1 MQEIQVPTHLEDL
14 YQSATQNCTQKEQER
29 VAETLARFADTF
41 SKDEF
46 DLGLTSLVEHSI
58 DAGDHRPIKQPP
70 RRVPLAFASEEEN
83 VIRQL
88 EKQGIIRESNS
99 PWASPICLVWKKSGK
114 IRPCV
119 DYRRLNEITKKDA
132 FPLPRIQ
139 DCLDAVAGAKF
150 LSTFDLAS
158 GFHQI
163 KIKESDIPKSAFCT
177 KYGLYEYL
185 TMPMG
190 MTNSPAAF
198 ERLMEIVLRGLQW
211 HTCLIYLDDVLVF
224 GASFEQHMERVDEV
238 LTRIKDAGLKL
249 KPEKCQLLQTS
260 VDFLGHTI
268 SSDGVLPIPANLGK
282 IQAWPVPT
290 TPTHVRQILGLG
302 SYYRRFVK
310 GYSDLVLPL
319 TQLTHKGKDFVWT
332 DDCQKA
338 FDTLKEKLI
347 SSDVIAYPQEKG
359 LLF

>member
-1 MQEIQVPTHLEDL
+1 MQEIQVPSHLEDL
-14 YQSATQNCTQKEQER
+14 YQSATQNRTQKEQER

-46 DLGLTSLVEHSI
+46 DLGLTSLLEHSI
-58 DAGDHRPIKQPP
+58 DVGDHRPIKQPP
-70 RRVPLAFASEEEN
+70 RRVPLAFASEKEN
-83 VIRQL
+83 VISQL

-99 PWASPICLVWKKSGK
+99 PWANPICLVRKKSGK

-132 FPLPRIQ
+132 FPLPRIH

-150 LSTFDLAS
+150 LSTFDLTS

-163 KIKESDIPKSAFCT
+163 KIKESDIPKSDFCT

-198 ERLMEIVLRGLQW
+198 KRLMEIVLRGLQW
-211 HTCLIYLDDVLVF
+211 HTCLIYLDDILVF
-224 GASFEQHMERVDEV
+224 GSSFEQHMELVEEV

-249 KPEKCQLLQTS
+249 KPKNASCSRPPLISWVTRSVLMAFCRFQPICPHHPYSCQTDSRLRQLL
-260 VDFLGHTI
+260 
-268 SSDGVLPIPANLGK
+268 P
-282 IQAWPVPT
+282 
-290 TPTHVRQILGLG
+290 QI
-302 SYYRRFVK
+302 
-310 GYSDLVLPL
+310 
-319 TQLTHKGKDFVWT
+319 
-332 DDCQKA
+332 CQR
-338 FDTLKEKLI
+338 L
-347 SSDVIAYPQEKG
+347 
-359 LLF
+359 